1 MLAREYWVDSFS
13 QFCRAAI
20 EKLTENILEKRAGS
34 TRRTATEKA
43 LKNDLQ
49 ECRR

>member
-34 TRRTATEKA
+34 TRRNAADETGGTLFAE
-43 LKNDLQ
+43 
-49 ECRR
+49 